1 MVPYSKEMNMSY
13 VVAGTP
19 KWVRDLGYER
29 FRLHG
34 DKEGPDNGQGW
45 QILRQVSPT
54 QSHSN
59 LGAAEKAISTVR
71 GTIDESGVMSKDEI
85 LSWMTAKY
93 VPARPWT
100 IRHAAWVLTRYKVR
114 RDTHMTSYQ
123 KIRGQKIKKEIL
135 PLGEQARARR
145 PGANVNQLLQP

>member
-1 MVPYSKEMNMSY
+1 M
-13 VVAGTP
+13 VAGTP

-71 GTIDESGVMSKDEI
+71 GLAGTYLAVIQDKNLVF
-85 LSWMTAKY
+85 
-93 VPARPWT
+93 
-100 IRHAAWVLTRYKVR
+100 RHYTRFADGTVDHQTRWVGS
-114 RDTHMTSYQ
+114 H
-123 KIRGQKIKKEIL
+123 KI
-135 PLGEQARARR
+135 
-145 PGANVNQLLQP
+145 

>member
-85 LSWMTAKY
+85 F
-93 VPARPWT
+93 
-100 IRHAAWVLTRYKVR
+100 VLDDCQVCASKTVDHQTRCVGS
-114 RDTHMTSYQ
+114 H
-123 KIRGQKIKKEIL
+123 
-135 PLGEQARARR
+135 
-145 PGANVNQLLQP
+145 